1 MQRYLLNR
9 ILQSILVLLGV
20 MCLVFFL
27 LRIIGDPVQM
37 WFSGRTREID
47 PQTIADFRK
56 AMGFDLPLPIQFLNF
71 FRKAIVGDFGNSF
84 RYKLPATMM
93 ILERIPAT
101 LKLASIS
108 LFVSLIVSIPLGVMA
123 GVKPGGAWDA
133 VARTLALISQATPTY
148 WLGLVL
154 ISVFAVQLRLL
165 PSSGS
170 ATWRHYI
177 LPASC
182 LALSSMGGLI
192 RLTRSSVLEVLQEDY
207 VRTAVSK
214 GLRENVIYF
223 RHVLVN
229 AALPLITVIG
239 LSLGGLLG
247 GALYIETIFAWPGMG
262 RLVADA
268 VGMRDFPIIQAMAFL
283 TCLIVVSVTLL
294 TDVIY
299 TFVDPRIRYG
309 E

>member
-1 MQRYLLNR
+1 MQRYLFNR
-9 ILQSILVLLGV
+9 IIQSILVLLGV

-27 LRIIGDPVQM
+27 LRIIGDPVAM
-37 WFSGRTREID
+37 WFSGRTRDID
-47 PQTIADFRK
+47 PETIAAFRK
-56 AMGFDLPLPIQFLNF
+56 SMGFDLPLPIQFLNF
-71 FRKAIVGDFGNSF
+71 LGKAVRGDFGHSF
-84 RYKLPATMM
+84 LYKLPATQMV
-93 ILERIPAT
+93 LERIPAT
-101 LKLASIS
+101 LKLASLS
-108 LFVSLIVSIPLGVMA
+108 LFVSLMVSIPLGVMA
-123 GVKPGGAWDA
+123 GVRPGGAIDA

-154 ISVFAVQLRLL
+154 ISVFAVDLHLL
-165 PSSGS
+165 PSQGS
-170 ATWRHYI
+170 DTWRNYI
-177 LPASC
+177 LPTTC

-214 GLRENVIYF
+214 GLRENAIYF
-223 RHVLVN
+223 RHVLRN
-229 AALPLITVIG
+229 AALPLVTVIG
-239 LSLGGLLG
+239 MNLGGLIG

-262 RLVADA
+262 RLVATA

-294 TDVIY
+294 TDVAY

-309 E
+309 D

>member
-9 ILQSILVLLGV
+9 IIQSILVLFGV

-27 LRIIGDPVQM
+27 LRVIGDPVAM
-37 WFSGRTREID
+37 WFSGRTQEID
-47 PQTIADFRK
+47 PKTVEDFRK
-56 AMGFDLPLPIQFLNF
+56 SMGFDQPLIVQFIKFLPDAL
-71 FRKAIVGDFGNSF
+71 RGDFGNSF
-84 RYKLPATMM
+84 RFKLPATQM

-101 LKLASIS
+101 LKLASLS
-108 LFVSLIVSIPLGVMA
+108 LFVSLIISIPLGVMA
-123 GVKPGGAWDA
+123 GVKPGGAIDA
-133 VARTLALISQATPTY
+133 VARSLALLSQATPTY

-154 ISVFAVQLRLL
+154 ISVFAVELRLL

-170 ATWRHYI
+170 TTWRHYI
-177 LPASC
+177 LPTAC

-229 AALPLITVIG
+229 AALPLVTVIG
-239 LSLGGLLG
+239 MSLGGLLG
-247 GALYIETIFAWPGMG
+247 GALYIETICAWPGMG

-268 VGMRDFPIIQAMAFL
+268 VGLRDFPIIQAMAFL
-283 TCLIVVSVTLL
+283 TCLIVVTVTLL
-294 TDVIY
+294 TDVVY

-309 E
+309 D

>member
-9 ILQSILVLLGV
+9 IIQSALVLLGV
-20 MCLVFFL
+20 MCLVFLL

-47 PQTIADFRK
+47 PETIAQFRK

-71 FRKAIVGDFGNSF
+71 MRKAVVGDFGNSF
-84 RYKLPATMM
+84 RYKLPATTMV
-93 ILERIPAT
+93 LERIPAT
-101 LKLASIS
+101 LKLTSIS
-108 LFVSLIVSIPLGVMA
+108 LLVALVVSIPLGVLA
-123 GVKPGGAWDA
+123 GVKPGGAIDSI
-133 VARTLALISQATPTY
+133 ARTLALISQATPTY
-148 WLGLVL
+148 WLGLIL
-154 ISVFAVQLRLL
+154 ISIFAVKLRWL

-170 ATWRHYI
+170 ESWRNYI
-177 LPASC
+177 LPVSC

-214 GLRENVIYF
+214 GLRDNVIYF

-229 AALPLITVIG
+229 AALPLVTMIG
-239 LSLGGLLG
+239 MSLGGLLG

-262 RLVADA
+262 RLVSDA
-268 VGMRDFPIIQAMAFL
+268 VGLRDFPIIQAVAFL
-283 TCLIVVSVTLL
+283 FCLIVVSTNLL

-309 E
+309 D